1 MKGEGTWLFWGVSNS
16 YLISL
21 DSSLLTADFSRTVP
35 IITNLALRGRAT
47 QSSTYYNYN
56 IGYLALAAN
65 SNDGNLDSNYYHG
78 SCSLTGND
86 MSPWWRVDLLQPNKI
101 SQVVVTNRG
110 NCCSDGLNGALILIG
125 DSLNNN
131 GNNNPSCSQITY
143 IGNGATLTFEC
154 NGMVGRFVNIV
165 RPGMAIVQLC
175 EIQVNQVLLPFN
187 TVTSNE

>member
-1 MKGEGTWLFWGVSNS
+1 MRALKYITIHNSPLMSNW
-16 YLISL
+16 
-21 DSSLLTADFSRTVP
+21 
-35 IITNLALRGRAT
+35 NLALRGRAT

-175 EIQVNQVLLPFN
+175 EIQVYGEPLLGPICPTNNLIKIDNQK
-187 TVTSNE
+187 SR

>member
-1 MKGEGTWLFWGVSNS
+1 MGF
-16 YLISL
+16 
-21 DSSLLTADFSRTVP
+21 LLTAALLCIVSGIAAQHSNQRQ
-35 IITNLALRGRAT
+35 NLALRGRAT

-110 NCCSDGLNGALILIG
+110 DCCSDGLNGALILIG

-131 GNNNPSCSQITY
+131 GNNNPSCAQITY

-175 EIQVNQVLLPFN
+175 EIQVYGEPLLGPICPTNNLIKIDNQK
-187 TVTSNE
+187 SR